1 MSWSDLIK
9 VLSGVFLAVVLIASG
24 SFLAAQYVIA
34 QFTAP
39 PPRPT
44 FPNDAPAPKAKVIKA
59 AQADTAQP
67 NTTQANAATQAN
79 NSAAQPAPSP
89 SPTPSAK
96 PSPKK
101 TDAAGYKGRVVISQG
116 VNLRQDPDR
125 DSERIGGLEYND
137 DVVVLE
143 DSPDGEW
150 QKVRIES
157 SGQEGWVKSG
167 YVERAN

>member
-39 PPRPT
+39 PPKPT
-44 FPNDAPAPKAKVIKA
+44 FPNDAPSPKAKVVKA
-59 AQADTAQP
+59 AQASTS
-67 NTTQANAATQAN
+67 TQANT
-79 NSAAQPAPSP
+79 SAAKPSPSP

-125 DSERIGGLEYND
+125 DSERVGGLEYND

-143 DSPDGEW
+143 DSPDREW
-150 QKVRIES
+150 QKVRVES
-157 SGQEGWVKSG
+157 SGQEGWIKSG